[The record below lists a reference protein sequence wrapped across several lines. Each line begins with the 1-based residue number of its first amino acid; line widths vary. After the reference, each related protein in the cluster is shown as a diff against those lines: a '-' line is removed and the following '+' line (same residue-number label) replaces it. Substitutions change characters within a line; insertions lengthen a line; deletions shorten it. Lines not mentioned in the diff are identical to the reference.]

1 VRKMN
6 PGQVPIQFELPY
18 TPRRIDSHRT
28 YVVRANIRDGGRV
41 RFTGDRAHPVLT
53 KGHGATVAIMM
64 SGAQAIGG
72 WGEGSVQPGP
82 APPLKVPATYAGL
95 LPCADCSG
103 IRYQVNLLPNGAYM
117 QRATYL
123 RDGHDDSY
131 YEVGAWSRSKDGYT
145 LTLEADRKARAF
157 WEVKSSQTL
166 RKLDTQ
172 GRRIDSKVPYELVRS
187 AELVPLSPRVR
198 MQGTFRYMA
207 DAARFRDCRSGL
219 QWPVAMTDD
228 YRELE
233 SAYTSGQV
241 SPGSDLL
248 VWVQGR
254 IEPMRRV
261 EGTGTEP
268 TLVIEKFVSARPGE
282 NCEGGKPREA
292 HAAAAAA
299 PGLENYRWRPV
310 KIGDVAVAGHDRE
323 PWIELDAKS
332 KRVTGSGGCNRLAG
346 SYTKG
351 DGTLRF
357 GPLVSTRMAC
367 PAMKTET
374 AFLKALDATRRYRVK
389 GRTLELS
396 NRKGATLARLEI
408 SR

>member
-1 VRKMN
+1 MVRTARWCVYVFLVLSIAPLAAPAAAKKAQVGKITGQASYRERVGLSPNAVLEVTLEDASQGATKGDVVARVRKMN

-41 RFTGDRAHPVLT
+41 RFTSDRAHPVLT

-172 GRRIDSKVPYELVRS
+172 GRRID
-187 AELVPLSPRVR
+187 
-198 MQGTFRYMA
+198 
-207 DAARFRDCRSGL
+207 
-219 QWPVAMTDD
+219 
-228 YRELE
+228 
-233 SAYTSGQV
+233 
-241 SPGSDLL
+241 
-248 VWVQGR
+248 
-254 IEPMRRV
+254 
-261 EGTGTEP
+261 
-268 TLVIEKFVSARPGE
+268 
-282 NCEGGKPREA
+282 
-292 HAAAAAA
+292 
-299 PGLENYRWRPV
+299 
-310 KIGDVAVAGHDRE
+310 
-323 PWIELDAKS
+323 
-332 KRVTGSGGCNRLAG
+332 
-346 SYTKG
+346 
-351 DGTLRF
+351 
-357 GPLVSTRMAC
+357 
-367 PAMKTET
+367 
-374 AFLKALDATRRYRVK
+374 
-389 GRTLELS
+389 
-396 NRKGATLARLEI
+396 
-408 SR
+408 